1 MKTLKSQ
8 EPGAKQIILNKLGH
22 EFILVKE
29 ARGLNPKKRSGE
41 SNRPINS

>member
-29 ARGLNPKKRSGE
+29 ARGF
-41 SNRPINS
+41 

>member
-29 ARGLNPKKRSGE
+29 ARGFKPKEKKRVK
-41 SNRPINS
+41 PAYK